1 MSSPDPA
8 GHAPDGE
15 ARASR
20 PAGVWPPLLLAIVLE
35 VSATLSLRAVSTGGS
50 WWWLCVVVLG
60 YGGSFWLL
68 GVVLTRGMPVGVAYG
83 IWSAIGVAL
92 TALAA
97 AALFAE
103 ALSPLSLV
111 GLGVIIAGV
120 LLAELGTR
128 HARGGSEDAS

>member
-1 MSSPDPA
+1 MSSAEPADPA
-8 GHAPDGE
+8 DDASGAA
-15 ARASR
+15 ARR
-20 PAGVWPPLLLAIVLE
+20 PSAWPPLLFAIVLE

-50 WWWLCVVVLG
+50 WWWLCVVVIG

-103 ALSPLSLV
+103 ALSPLSLA

-128 HARGGSEDAS
+128 HGRGEQGGNG

>member
-1 MSSPDPA
+1 MSSAEPPRPVAEA
-8 GHAPDGE
+8 GGAG
-15 ARASR
+15 ARR
-20 PAGVWPPLLLAIVLE
+20 PSAWPPLLLAIVLE
-35 VSATLSLRAVSTGGS
+35 VSATLSLRAVSTGGA
-50 WWWLCVVVLG
+50 WWWLLVVAVG

-68 GVVLTRGMPVGVAYG
+68 GGVLTRGRPVGDAYG

-103 ALSPLSLV
+103 ALSPLSLA

-128 HARGGSEDAS
+128 QHRGDQGSAG

>member
-8 GHAPDGE
+8 GRAPDAG
-15 ARASR
+15 AGGRHR
-20 PAGVWPPLLLAIVLE
+20 PNAWPPLLLAIVLE

-68 GVVLTRGMPVGVAYG
+68 GIVLTRGMPVGVAYG

-103 ALSPLSLV
+103 TLSPLSLV

-128 HARGGSEDAS
+128 HARGASGDAS

>member
-1 MSSPDPA
+1 MSSAEPRPGDREPVPA
-8 GHAPDGE
+8 G
-15 ARASR
+15 ARTAS
-20 PAGVWPPLLLAIVLE
+20 AWPPLLLAIVLE

-50 WWWLCVVVLG
+50 WWWLCVVVVG

-68 GVVLTRGMPVGVAYG
+68 GLVLTRGMPVGVAYG

-97 AALFAE
+97 AALFTE
-103 ALSPLSLV
+103 ALSPLSLL

-128 HARGGSEDAS
+128 QVRGGAGSDR

>member
-1 MSSPDPA
+1 MSSADPVGGVPDA
-8 GHAPDGE
+8 EAAAP
-15 ARASR
+15 R
-20 PAGVWPPLLLAIVLE
+20 PASAWPPLLLAIVLE

-68 GVVLTRGMPVGVAYG
+68 GIVLTRGMPVGVAYG

-128 HARGGSEDAS
+128 HARGGSGSAS

>member
-8 GHAPDGE
+8 GRAPDAG
-15 ARASR
+15 AGGRHR
-20 PAGVWPPLLLAIVLE
+20 PSAWPPLLLAIVLE

-68 GVVLTRGMPVGVAYG
+68 GIVLTRGMPVGVAYG

-103 ALSPLSLV
+103 TLSPLSLV

-128 HARGGSEDAS
+128 HARGASGDAS

>member
-1 MSSPDPA
+1 MRMPA
-8 GHAPDGE
+8 EDAGP
-15 ARASR
+15 ASR
-20 PAGVWPPLLLAIVLE
+20 PRSAWPPLLVAIVLE
-35 VSATLSLRAVSTGGS
+35 VSATLSLRAVSTGGP

-68 GVVLTRGMPVGVAYG
+68 GIVLTRGMPVGVAYG

-103 ALSPLSLV
+103 ALSPLSLT

-128 HARGGSEDAS
+128 HVRGERGSTG

>member
-1 MSSPDPA
+1 MSSSEPPAPAPHRTPA
-8 GHAPDGE
+8 GDGPRS
-15 ARASR
+15 A
-20 PAGVWPPLLLAIVLE
+20 WPPLLLAIVLE

-50 WWWLCVVVLG
+50 WWWLCVVAVG

-83 IWSAIGVAL
+83 IWSAIGVVL

-103 ALSPLSLV
+103 ALSPLSLT

-128 HARGGSEDAS
+128 HVRGDRGGAG

>member
-1 MSSPDPA
+1 MSSADESGRVPDA
-8 GHAPDGE
+8 E
-15 ARASR
+15 AVVPR
-20 PAGVWPPLLLAIVLE
+20 PASAWPPLLLAIMLE
-35 VSATLSLRAVSTGGS
+35 VSATLSLRVVSTGGS

-68 GVVLTRGMPVGVAYG
+68 GMVLTRGMPVGVAYG

-128 HARGGSEDAS
+128 HARGGSGSAS

>member
-1 MSSPDPA
+1 MSSADA
-8 GHAPDGE
+8 GSRGE
-15 ARASR
+15 ADPSGAPS
-20 PAGVWPPLLLAIVLE
+20 PWPPLLVAIVLE
-35 VSATLSLRAVSTGGS
+35 VSATLSLRAVATGGS
-50 WWWLCVVVLG
+50 WWWLLVVALG

-68 GVVLTRGMPVGVAYG
+68 GIVLTRGMPVGVAYG

-103 ALSPLSLV
+103 ALSALSLV

-128 HARGGSEDAS
+128 SARAERGAS